1 MNLRKSNH
9 TIKPDEPIHW
19 RGIIAL
25 NAVSTFSQ
33 LGQYGVGFIVMPMW
47 LASRHLEAVQLG
59 IFGAFEWLGML
70 IALLITPQLL
80 KQYTSKKVILL
91 SVVLTSLGFILAIYV
106 SWPLWII
113 SALLIGLG
121 IGLRWIAN
129 ETWLYRI
136 APKHILGQIVGVHE
150 ALIALGA
157 IIPPALVI
165 VLSTANNQILWLGVL
180 FNLLAVLPLL
190 MIASE
195 KTIETPVGLTKATL
209 FKVDKMTMLGMQL
222 AGACGLVDGALTS
235 LFPAFGLGRHFSEM
249 QIALMLTVI
258 GIGGLALQYPL
269 GWLSDRKGLMRASL
283 LAALIA
289 LLSTA
294 IMAFVPM
301 AYGLLVTITF
311 IFGGMTAS
319 FLTLGII
326 AAASTVDDDHMA
338 DNMSKISIA
347 FTVCSIFGALLAG
360 YATSGLGSDALLWIV
375 LLVSGILTCILIKN
389 LQETT

>member
-1 MNLRKSNH
+1 MKFDQLQNTSSSDKN
-9 TIKPDEPIHW
+9 IHW

-25 NAVSTFSQ
+25 NAVSTLSQ

-59 IFGAFEWLGML
+59 IFGACEWLGML
-70 IALLITPQLL
+70 IALLITPKLL
-80 KQYTSKKVILL
+80 KQHSSKKVILL
-91 SVVLTSLGFILAIYV
+91 SIVLTSLGFIFAIYV
-106 SWPLWII
+106 TWPLWII

-165 VLSTANNQILWLGVL
+165 VLSTVNNDILWLGVL
-180 FNLLAVLPLL
+180 FNLLAILPLF

-195 KTIETPVGLTKATL
+195 KPIEAPPSLGKTSF
-209 FKVDKMTMLGMQL
+209 FKIDKMTTLGMQL

-235 LFPAFGLGRHFSEM
+235 LFPVFGLGRHFSEM

-258 GIGGLALQYPL
+258 GIGGLVLQYPL

-289 LLSTA
+289 LLVTS

-301 AYGLLVTITF
+301 AYGLLIALTF

-326 AAASTVDDDHMA
+326 AAASTANDDHMA
-338 DNMSKISIA
+338 DNMSKISIS

-375 LLVSGILTCILIKN
+375 LLVSGILTGILIKN
-389 LQETT
+389 LRETA

>member
-1 MNLRKSNH
+1 MNPSQLNNTEIPNNH
-9 TIKPDEPIHW
+9 TQW

-25 NAVSTFSQ
+25 NAVSTLSQ

-80 KQYTSKKVILL
+80 KQYTSKKVIFL
-91 SVVLTSLGFILAIYV
+91 SVVLSSLGFVFAIYA
-106 SWPLWII
+106 SWPLWIV
-113 SALLIGLG
+113 SAMLIGLG

-157 IIPPALVI
+157 IIPPALVL
-165 VLSTANNQILWLGVL
+165 VLSTANSHILWLGVM
-180 FNLLAVLPLL
+180 FNLLAILPLF
-190 MIASE
+190 MIVSE
-195 KTIETPVGLTKATL
+195 KTIEPPPHIAKASF
-209 FKVDKMTMLGMQL
+209 FKIDKMTKLGMVL
-222 AGACGLVDGALTS
+222 TGACGLIEGALTS
-235 LFPAFGLGRHFSEM
+235 LFPVFGMGRNFSEM

-258 GIGGLALQYPL
+258 GIGGLVLQYPL
-269 GWLSDRKGLMRASL
+269 GWLSDRKGFMHASV

-289 LLSTA
+289 LLATA
-294 IMAFVPM
+294 MMAFVPM
-301 AYGLLVTITF
+301 AYGLLVAIIF

-326 AAASTVDDDHMA
+326 AAASTANNDHMA
-338 DNMSKISIA
+338 ENMSKVSIS
-347 FTVCSIFGALLAG
+347 FTVCSILGALLAG
-360 YATSGLGSDALLWIV
+360 YATNGLGSDALLWIA